1 MDVDGARAAV
11 RAPSRQVAAGVVAAL
26 VTVTSI
32 VGHRRRAG
40 AAGAASSNRA
50 CGLLTTKQVKAALG
64 APVGT
69 PKASKSG
76 GHPACD
82 WQTTTSAGTRKGL
95 SLAILPLGK
104 AERTKFDDLADED
117 ANLVVDDLGDQA
129 VIECSVPRA
138 DECLSYGRL
147 WVTVGDEYLGLSV
160 SGVTAPDDEADA
172 LERLAR
178 QAVKEL

>member
-1 MDVDGARAAV
+1 VDADGARAAV
-11 RAPSRQVAAGVVAAL
+11 RAPSRLLAVVALAL
-26 VTVTSI
+26 ATVFGI
-32 VGHRRRAG
+32 VGVQSG
-40 AAGAASSNRA
+40 ARAASANRA
-50 CGLLTTKQVKAALG
+50 CGLLTTKQVKAVLG
-64 APVGT
+64 APVGN

-82 WQTTTSAGTRKGL
+82 WQTTTSSGARKGL

-147 WVTVGDEYLGLSV
+147 WVTVDDEYLGLSV